1 MGKKRNTRG
10 KVRLG
15 VMVGSRG
22 WEKRVKGVSREKE
35 LQMLIKSQKLDDSNS
50 VRRKSKDWY

>member
-35 LQMLIKSQKLDDSNS
+35 I
-50 VRRKSKDWY
+50 